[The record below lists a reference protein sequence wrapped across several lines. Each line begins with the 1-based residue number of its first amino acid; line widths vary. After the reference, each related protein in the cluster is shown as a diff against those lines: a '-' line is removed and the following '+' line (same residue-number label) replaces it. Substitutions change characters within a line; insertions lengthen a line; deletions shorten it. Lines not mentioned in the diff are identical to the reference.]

1 MTLRKRSPPWKG
13 GPGLVDR
20 TITLLLQL
28 GLVVPFVTVLMSAL
42 VACRILKGNPRWP
55 ALLGVSVTT
64 LVAVASAG
72 YFSPLLGEQSYSF
85 LLVRWLTLPGE
96 TSLPLEI
103 GVLYDSLSLTFYAL
117 VSAGMLCVLL
127 LSPPDSA
134 ESADTVAPRYGGL
147 LLLMGFCAT
156 TGIILATNFL
166 QLFFCWCLL
175 SMSLNLLHEVHLR
188 TTLAPETARRHWWG
202 WNALADGML
211 LLGLFLVQTNFT
223 SLDFLTMLQP
233 AALTQVAETN
243 RTALPG
249 ISVLLF
255 FAALPRLSLFPAS
268 ALLVSREENWSAR
281 SLAGINLLAMTAG
294 LFLLLRCAPLIQ
306 AVPATRTLMVQLGT
320 LSALLTLFS
329 ALSLPRDAHPDRCL
343 SWLTATLA
351 GLAVASVGL
360 GQVGTLSGTLALV
373 VLELLV
379 LVILILLA
387 AWREQ
392 NGIPTAA
399 LASVKL
405 CLMLLILLAV
415 CGLTGLL
422 PALILSRAATDDLR
436 VSFFIWLTV
445 PVAAGYVAGLMR
457 FYFSLADS
465 NSSSKTGKSFP
476 VLPLWSATL
485 GVSLLGSPLLIPFPF
500 VPSLWPGPLLEM
512 LPPLFEHD
520 WLMCSLFGLA
530 LLVAMILTW
539 MTAGRSH
546 SVATTEPPA
555 LLQLGRSHYYL
566 MSLLDR
572 VLIQPLELLARTVSL
587 TEEWLVSRLSRFSLE
602 RLPRAWGDLLL
613 HMQNGQVT
621 FPTLILVMTLSVLIL
636 VLMVLQ
642 I

>member
-1 MTLRKRSPPWKG
+1 
-13 GPGLVDR
+13 VDK

-28 GLVVPFVTVLMSAL
+28 GLVVPFVTVVMSAL

-85 LLVRWLTLPGE
+85 PLVRWLTLPGE

-103 GVLYDSLSLTFYAL
+103 GVLYDSLSLTFYTL

-127 LSPPDSA
+127 LSPRDSA
-134 ESADTVAPRYGGL
+134 ESADTVAPRFGGL

-175 SMSLNLLHEVHLR
+175 SMSLNLLHEVHQR
-188 TTLAPETARRHWWG
+188 TILAPVTARRHWWG
-202 WNALADGML
+202 WNALGDGML

-268 ALLVSREENWSAR
+268 ALLVSREEHWAAR

-329 ALSLPRDAHPDRCL
+329 ALSLPRDVHPDRSL

-360 GQVGTLSGTLALV
+360 GQVGTLSSTLALV

-387 AWREQ
+387 AWQEQ
-392 NGIPTAA
+392 NGIPRAA
-399 LASVKL
+399 LASIKL
-405 CLMLLILLAV
+405 CMMLLILLAV
-415 CGLTGLL
+415 CGLVGLL
-422 PALILSRAATDDLR
+422 PALILAWGSTDDLR

-465 NSSSKTGKSFP
+465 NSSSKTGASFP
-476 VLPLWSATL
+476 VLALWSATL
-485 GVSLLGSPLLIPFPF
+485 GVSLLASLLLIPFPF
-500 VPSLWPGPLLEM
+500 MPTLWPGPLLEM

-539 MTAGRSH
+539 MTVGRSR
-546 SVATTEPPA
+546 SSATTEPPA

-572 VLIQPLELLARTVSL
+572 ALIQPLELLARTVSL
-587 TEEWLVSRLSRFSLE
+587 AEEWIVSRLSRFSLE